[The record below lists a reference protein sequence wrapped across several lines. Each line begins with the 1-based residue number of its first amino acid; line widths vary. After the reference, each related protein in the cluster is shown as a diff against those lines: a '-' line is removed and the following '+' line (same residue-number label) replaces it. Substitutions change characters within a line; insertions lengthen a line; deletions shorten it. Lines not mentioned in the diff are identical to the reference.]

1 MSLYEHPNRT
11 FEKPEDMWKAFE
23 GYLQWAKDESKN
35 WPKIQYVGKDGKK
48 REDFPVIPLSIEDFK
63 TYCWNH
69 HGDIG
74 RYLKKRDDS
83 SEMFEQFAPIVTR
96 IRDHI
101 RGQQIRGGLLAV
113 FNPNLTARINGIKD
127 VSDVTT
133 DGKSLQGTPT
143 EINVRLIKPE
153 DDED

>member
-1 MSLYEHPNRT
+1 
-11 FEKPEDMWKAFE
+11 
-23 GYLQWAKDESKN
+23 
-35 WPKIQYVGKDGKK
+35 
-48 REDFPVIPLSIEDFK
+48 
-63 TYCWNH
+63 
-69 HGDIG
+69 
-74 RYLKKRDDS
+74 
-83 SEMFEQFAPIVTR
+83 MFEQYAPIVTR

-101 RGQQIRGGLLAV
+101 IGQKIRGGLLAV